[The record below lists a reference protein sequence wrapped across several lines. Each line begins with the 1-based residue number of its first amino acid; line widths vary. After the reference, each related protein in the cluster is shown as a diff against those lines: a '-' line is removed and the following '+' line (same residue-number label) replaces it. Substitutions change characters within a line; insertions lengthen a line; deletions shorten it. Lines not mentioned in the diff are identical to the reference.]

1 MKKAALIL
9 VFLWVSGSG
18 RAADRLLLSVGA
30 SYLKHADANYRA
42 IYGSGA
48 VQPEFELG
56 FRIYRS
62 LYVLG
67 GYGAVGRS
75 GKIPDFGFDARS
87 TQSFLS
93 AGFGFVDRIGK
104 ILMFKLEA
112 GLADVM
118 YTEDALEASFF
129 GSKLGYQAEAGLLVA
144 GKIVFT
150 EVKVGYISATK
161 TIGDV
166 KFKLGGARIGI
177 FAGIRL

>member
-9 VFLWVSGSG
+9 VFLCVSGPG
-18 RAADRLLLSVGA
+18 RAADRLLLSAGA
-30 SYLKHADANYRA
+30 SYMKHADAYYRA
-42 IYGSGA
+42 TYGSGA

-62 LYVLG
+62 LYVMG
-67 GYGAVGRS
+67 GYGAVSRS

-93 AGFGFVDRIGK
+93 AGFGFVDRIWK
-104 ILMFKLEA
+104 KLMFKLEA

-118 YTEDALEASFF
+118 YTEDALESSFS

-144 GKIVFT
+144 WKIVFA
-150 EVKVGYISATK
+150 EVKVGYISASE

-166 KFKLGGARIGI
+166 KFKLGGARVCVL
-177 FAGIRL
+177 AGIRL